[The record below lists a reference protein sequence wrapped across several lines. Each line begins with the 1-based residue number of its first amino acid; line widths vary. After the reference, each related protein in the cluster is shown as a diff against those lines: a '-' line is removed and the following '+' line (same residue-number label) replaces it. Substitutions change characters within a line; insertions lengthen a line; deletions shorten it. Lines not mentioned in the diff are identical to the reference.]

1 VFWLISLFIDSAS
14 GFYWVTYV
22 VYDCGSQSHSG
33 LLEPRTKEPL
43 QHNGYK
49 HYFLKRN
56 THYCYSIKVLSLP
69 VAYGFLENSLKLK
82 SSVCTRLQYL
92 SRQQQRWQL

>member
-1 VFWLISLFIDSAS
+1 MVFLLIFSFNDSAS

-33 LLEPRTKEPL
+33 LLEPRIKEPS

-49 HYFLKRN
+49 DYFLKRN
-56 THYCYSIKVLSLP
+56 THYYSSIKVTEPSSCIR
-69 VAYGFLENSLKLK
+69 FLRKFAKLK
-82 SSVCTRLQYL
+82 ALYAPGYSI
-92 SRQQQRWQL
+92 